1 MDLSQLRKGE
11 TASVINLS
19 QGCSLRRRLQ
29 DLGLIP
35 GTCVRCLYIAPA
47 GSPAV
52 YLIRGAMVAL
62 RRCDAKSV
70 TVEPAAW
77 D

>member
-11 TASVINLS
+11 NARVLNLS
-19 QGCSLRRRLQ
+19 QGCTLRRRLQ

-35 GTCVRCLYIAPA
+35 GTCLRCLYIAPA

-62 RRCDAKSV
+62 RRCDAKNV
-70 TVEPAAW
+70 MVEPATW

>member
-1 MDLSQLRKGE
+1 MLHLSQDC
-11 TASVINLS
+11 T
-19 QGCSLRRRLQ
+19 LRRRMQ

-62 RRCDAKSV
+62 RRCDAKNV
-70 TVEPAAW
+70 TVEPAIW